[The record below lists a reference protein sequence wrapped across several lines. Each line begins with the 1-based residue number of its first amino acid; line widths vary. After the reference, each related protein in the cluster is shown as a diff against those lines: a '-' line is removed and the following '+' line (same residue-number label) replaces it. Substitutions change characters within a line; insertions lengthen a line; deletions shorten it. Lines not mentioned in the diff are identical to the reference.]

1 MLLKKSVNAAFN
13 WHIFFVISCAIVRLC
28 YRFIHSLC
36 VCVCVVYMS
45 TVDSSESRGRENPRR
60 REKTLTNPANYRVIK
75 YIRGAYLVR
84 RNLVENYSTCN
95 AIVFENWTELGITSA
110 ITNFRIMC
118 TTFIIIDLRGFF
130 HSTRFFVLRGESE
143 KKRIWRYK
151 RALERT
157 TLEGFFFILCSA
169 VCVRML

>member
-157 TLEGFFFILCSA
+157 TLEEFFFILCSA